1 MNSAGFQL
9 CYGCWSL
16 IWYTAIIK
24 NVINSWSCTDVIS
37 HRAHNDPRCSYTKA
51 FWQIRWLPGKGCF
64 YLSFKYIKR
73 FLMGSW
79 PIGWFH
85 VKIQEK
91 ETSGFHGVYF
101 PGAWRTGSLGTGSL
115 ESNKT
120 EEETTKSVP
129 WLCPQTL
136 VSFRIFFKYL
146 PLTPL

>member
-24 NVINSWSCTDVIS
+24 IVINSWSCTDVIS
-37 HRAHNDPRCSYTKA
+37 HRAHNDPCCSYTKA

-64 YLSFKYIKR
+64 YLSFKYIKW

-79 PIGWFH
+79 PIGWFL

-91 ETSGFHGVYF
+91 ETSRLPWCLLSRGLENRVSGNRVSGVQQDW
-101 PGAWRTGSLGTGSL
+101 G
-115 ESNKT
+115 
-120 EEETTKSVP
+120 ETTKSVP

-146 PLTPL
+146 LLTPL